1 MTTKTI
7 AATQPTATAAASVA
21 LPVVAAL
28 FAGALLVFVSGFA
41 QASILHDTA
50 HDQRHAF
57 AFPCH

>member
-7 AATQPTATAAASVA
+7 AKTTAIAQSTS
-21 LPVVAAL
+21 LPILAAL
-28 FAGALLVFVSGFA
+28 FAGAMLVLVSGFA